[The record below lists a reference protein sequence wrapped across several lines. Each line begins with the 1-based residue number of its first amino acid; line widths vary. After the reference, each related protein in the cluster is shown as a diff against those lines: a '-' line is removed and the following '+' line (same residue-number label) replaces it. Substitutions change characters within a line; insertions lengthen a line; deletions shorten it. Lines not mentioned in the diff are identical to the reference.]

1 MSLTALAAGTI
12 AQLAFSEF
20 VKAGA
25 GELAKNSVGG
35 AIDLSNRLRKKIW
48 ERFTG
53 NPQAEAA
60 LVEIEKEGN
69 LASLD
74 EATRYLNA
82 EMQRDIAFATEIRQL
97 AQQIINYRNQ
107 SLTTL
112 KQQNNNYGRD
122 QNIIN
127 QPQGNIKIG
136 GS

>member
-25 GELAKNSVGG
+25 GELAKKSVGG
-35 AIDLSNRLRKKIW
+35 AIDLSNRLRKKIG

-69 LASLD
+69 LASWD
-74 EATRYLNA
+74 KVTRYLDA
-82 EMQRDIAFATEIRQL
+82 EMQRDIAFATEVRQL